1 MKVAKSTHVPRA
13 ANFALLAAFLIFN
26 LSAFG
31 AMQSPIDIDSDH
43 TFFSALSPLGFSYSS
58 DTPVQLLNTG
68 TPDPEQNVKIN
79 VPSGAGNL
87 TLDGTIWPLLQFH
100 FHVESEHTVN
110 GTPYDMEFHMVHQL
124 LSGEYLVV
132 GRFIESGSFNPLIDS
147 IFSNLPTTSGSTFD
161 LPSLDLTGLLPSDL
175 SSYRYTGSLTT
186 PGFTEGVAWVVLA
199 EPLELSTAQI
209 DQFRTLFPGGNFREV
224 QDLDGRIITTDV
236 VGFSTVPEPM
246 SAAITGVGLLLL
258 IVGPSVRRWFIS
270 SRRS

>member
-1 MKVAKSTHVPRA
+1 MKAAKSIRVPRA
-13 ANFALLAAFLIFN
+13 TSFALLATFLIFS

-43 TFFSALSPLGFSYSS
+43 TFFSALSPLSFSYSS
-58 DTPVQLLNTG
+58 NTPVQLLNTG
-68 TPDPEQNVKIN
+68 SPDPEQNVKIN

-132 GRFIESGSFNPLIDS
+132 GRFIENGSFNPLIDT
-147 IFSNLPTTSGSTFD
+147 IFSNFPTTAGATFD
-161 LPSLDLTGLLPSDL
+161 LPSFDLTGLLPSDL

-186 PGFTEGVAWVVLA
+186 PGFTEGVTWVVLA
-199 EPLELSTAQI
+199 EPLQLSTAQI
-209 DQFRTLFPGGNFREV
+209 DQFRTIFPGGNFREI

-236 VGFSTVPEPM
+236 EGFSTVPEPI
-246 SAAITGVGLLLL
+246 SAAITGAGLLLL
-258 IVGPSVRRWFIS
+258 IVGPAIRRSIIS
-270 SRRS
+270 SRCS